1 MHQNQWESMAHQNE
15 TTTCSCCFTIHIL
28 QEASARHA
36 INVHWHNH
44 KLESRF
50 IVTKKSCNKY
60 PSENTNREHNP
71 WKIFPYFYLVKLLA
85 TSIDSLAVRHCF
97 RQILYRGTGQQDN
110 LSGNN
115 SSSKMCIAGCFLTC
129 LTTFSYTSHS
139 YVSFHPDEENHCK
152 HNLWKIF
159 PYFRLVKPTDHSP

>member
-1 MHQNQWESMAHQNE
+1 MLLHHSHL
-15 TTTCSCCFTIHIL
+15 TRGLSST
-28 QEASARHA
+28 R
-36 INVHWHNH
+36 NVHWHNH

-50 IVTKKSCNKY
+50 IVTKKSCNRY